1 METPAELA
9 ARLNEAAERIGE
21 RMAAILGYDTPDA
34 MMAAADCLMPLPRCL
49 RERRCPMYDEDG
61 AVVGDL
67 IEVPAET
74 PDAVNSQD
82 PCGCD
87 PADVAPVLDINWEE

>member
-1 METPAELA
+1 
-9 ARLNEAAERIGE
+9 
-21 RMAAILGYDTPDA
+21 
-34 MMAAADCLMPLPRCL
+34 
-49 RERRCPMYDEDG
+49 MYDDDG
-61 AVVGDL
+61 MVIGDL

-87 PADVAPVLDINWEE
+87 PEDVAPILDINWEE